1 MSGALILSLTHGID
15 VLPHNDPFIAVAER
29 GLEGVEA
36 SVIAGAYLG
45 V

>member
-15 VLPHNDPFIAVAER
+15 VHPHDDPFIAVAEQ
-29 GLEGVEA
+29 GLEVIEA
-36 SVIAGAYLG
+36 SLNAGAYLG